1 MRRYESAP
9 GNEGICVKYL
19 HNRRIPLAEAVM
31 LDEQEYEEAPDNPV
45 LDECAGM
52 CFV

>member
-1 MRRYESAP
+1 M
-9 GNEGICVKYL
+9 
-19 HNRRIPLAEAVM
+19 PLDTVITA